1 MASKLST
8 EQKTTILEIFSL
20 FDQNEENTVLLKDV
34 PVVLRSIGL
43 QLEADEM
50 KEVMDDLEIRVTPVS
65 IKPDKGKK
73 QLPPVVTFTLFST
86 VVENLIKGIDEEK
99 DIREAFQAFDRE
111 GDGTLFAVE
120 LRQILTNM
128 GDRLTEDEVEEMLD
142 EIDIDANG
150 RIDYKKLAKIITAKS
165 VL

>member
-20 FDQNEENTVLLKDV
+20 FDQNEENNILLKDV

-43 QLEADEM
+43 QLETDEM
-50 KEVMDDLEIRVTPVS
+50 NEVMEDLENRVMPVS
-65 IKPDKGKK
+65 AKPVKGKN

-99 DIREAFQAFDRE
+99 EIREAFQAFDRE
-111 GDGTLFAVE
+111 GDGTLLAVE

-128 GDRLTEDEVEEMLD
+128 GCH
-142 EIDIDANG
+142 
-150 RIDYKKLAKIITAKS
+150 S
-165 VL
+165 VAEAAPRHGGYQPV

>member
-20 FDQNEENTVLLKDV
+20 FDQNEENNILLKDV

-43 QLEADEM
+43 QLETDEM
-50 KEVMDDLEIRVTPVS
+50 NEVMEDLENRVMPVS
-65 IKPDKGKK
+65 AKPVKGKN

-99 DIREAFQAFDRE
+99 EIREAFQAFDRE
-111 GDGTLFAVE
+111 GDGTLLAVE

-142 EIDIDANG
+142 EVDIDANG
-150 RIDYKKLAKIITAKS
+150 RIDYRKLAKIITAKS